1 MTVVGDHGSLGCC
14 GDLRARCRS
23 GDLLVLLRDVE
34 EDERQDDHHARG
46 GPQHVSVV
54 FAGEEVGGPQ
64 PLTADTRGGGPSAR
78 IFTSQRE
85 FSLFQSAARS
95 GARSTPS
102 LNEMAD
108 ETTAVVPHGDRRLRA
123 CMVTGLVKTEEQAGA
138 PSRTRHHTYTPALTT
153 ACARLQWVRDGNE
166 NVPFLLSPNEREIVF
181 EVTSPNFDGLVA
193 MMKPDESWVA
203 RWQGITTFVPGCYAL
218 RVRGTLPEQH
228 RQTLEENG
236 ARYHNLDDT
245 SAMRPE

>member
-1 MTVVGDHGSLGCC
+1 
-14 GDLRARCRS
+14 
-23 GDLLVLLRDVE
+23 
-34 EDERQDDHHARG
+34 
-46 GPQHVSVV
+46 
-54 FAGEEVGGPQ
+54 
-64 PLTADTRGGGPSAR
+64 
-78 IFTSQRE
+78 
-85 FSLFQSAARS
+85 
-95 GARSTPS
+95 
-102 LNEMAD
+102 MAD

-123 CMVTGLVKTEEQAGA
+123 CMVTGLVKTEEQ
-138 PSRTRHHTYTPALTT
+138 
-153 ACARLQWVRDGNE
+153 WVRDGSE